1 MCAKAVNKGK
11 KKEKRVVGI
20 GRVYIQASF
29 NNTIISVTDQMGNVL
44 SWCSSG
50 LLQGFR
56 GAKKSTPF
64 AAQLVAENAA
74 KKAIDTYGLKEVSVF
89 VKGPGL
95 GRDSAIR
102 TLDNLGLRVTAITD
116 VTSVPHNG
124 CRPKKKRRV

>member
-1 MCAKAVNKGK
+1 MCAKAVTKGK

-102 TLDNLGLRVTAITD
+102 TLDNLGLRVTSITD
-116 VTSVPHNG
+116 VTPVPHNG

>member
-1 MCAKAVNKGK
+1 LCAKAVSKGK

-20 GRVYIQASF
+20 GRVYVQASF

-102 TLDNLGLRVTAITD
+102 TLDNLGLRVTSITD
-116 VTSVPHNG
+116 VTPVPHNG